1 MDDLNRVLTEAGVSK
16 VKLAK
21 YLGVSRQMLYN
32 YLAEKSIDKWPK
44 EKSTKLFTLLD
55 IKSAKELS
63 KIVVDGA
70 YIVEIEKKIEES
82 LQETQARSCAL
93 DLKGLSKKEQDLFYD
108 IFNVLKQKV
117 QNDKTKET
125 VHVMRYLN
133 NFLQSMDNT
142 KELKFV
148 LAYFSKS
155 LGFTDPLEFAFNE
168 SQQFIFESIMY
179 SGMTLYTNGGASKS
193 RIADTHKRFVQEIEQ
208 KKEERLSRTQELN
221 AAKIQALRELG
232 YSQITSENAKEV
244 LDKIAEIQSR
254 KV

>member
-1 MDDLNRVLTEAGVSK
+1 MKDLNRVLIEAGISK

-32 YLAEKSIDKWPK
+32 YLAAESIEKWPK
-44 EKSTKLFTLLD
+44 EKLTKLFTLLN
-55 IKSAKELS
+55 IKKATDLK
-63 KIVVDGA
+63 KIVVDGT
-70 YIVEIEKKIEES
+70 YINEVERKIEES
-82 LQETQARSCAL
+82 MQEFQSKNCAL
-93 DLKGLSKKEQDLFYD
+93 DLKGLSKKEQDIVYD
-108 IFNVLKQKV
+108 IFNNLKQKAL
-117 QNDKTKET
+117 NDKSKENLYF
-125 VHVMRYLN
+125 MKYLN
-133 NFLQSMDNT
+133 FFLQSVDNT
-142 KELKFV
+142 KELKYL

-155 LGFTDPLEFAFNE
+155 LGFIDPMEFAFNE
-168 SQQFIFESIMY
+168 SQQYIFESIMY
-179 SGMTLYTNGGASKS
+179 SGMTLYTDGRASKS

-232 YSQITSENAKEV
+232 YAEINSDNAKEV